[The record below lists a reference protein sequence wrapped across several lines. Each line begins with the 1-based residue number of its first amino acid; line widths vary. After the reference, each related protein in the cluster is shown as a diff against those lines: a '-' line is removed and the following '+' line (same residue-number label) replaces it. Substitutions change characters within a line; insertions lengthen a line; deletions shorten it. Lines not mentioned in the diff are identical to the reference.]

1 MVVIPIL
8 YIHVFDSTLQR
19 VFTIFFF
26 FEQDKEYSSSS
37 CTYIYEGTYA
47 SNVNDMYAYLYMWVI
62 WKGVLFPKPEELHVP
77 DKVWVV
83 KCYDGIFLVWNET
96 F

>member
-1 MVVIPIL
+1 MVVIPSL

-26 FEQDKEYSSSS
+26 LNKTKS
-37 CTYIYEGTYA
+37 TLVAHAYIYEGTYA
-47 SNVNDMYAYLYMWVI
+47 SNVNDMNAYLYMWVI